1 MIRLLLELIFLP
13 FIIIGKLL
21 VGIIK
26 LIGLIDIF
34 GGRH

>member
-13 FIIIGKLL
+13 FIIIEKLL

-34 GGRH
+34 GGRK